1 MPAFHA
7 DQLDRHVVID
17 PARAVQIRRRQSR
30 DHSPA
35 PRGQPCRHGP
45 VPQGRF
51 GRFRK
56 VHTTKDGPIKALKLM
71 ASELT
76 CRDRL
81 ATDKNRCHARM
92 LPDTTDIP
100 RDRRFAAKV
109 RVDACKRQVWA
120 SDGRGDYMLAMRRST
135 RSSTD
140 RNGSLHSTVRCAWS
154 LSLRCTQSTV
164 KSRPAS

>member
-1 MPAFHA
+1 
-7 DQLDRHVVID
+7 
-17 PARAVQIRRRQSR
+17 
-30 DHSPA
+30 
-35 PRGQPCRHGP
+35 
-45 VPQGRF
+45 
-51 GRFRK
+51 
-56 VHTTKDGPIKALKLM
+56 M
-71 ASELT
+71 ASDLT

-81 ATDKNRCHARM
+81 ATDKNRCHVRM
-92 LPDTTDIP
+92 LPDTSDIP

-109 RVDACKRQVWA
+109 RVDACKKQVSA
-120 SDGRGDYMLAMRRST
+120 SGARGDYMLAMRRST